1 MTAAI
6 NDRELSDMF
15 TALEEGNP
23 VFSPSKFWRSWSEKN
38 VNQIKD
44 FGIENFKQT
53 AGTNYFTWTVGSPF
67 SNHFTSVARLTSLA
81 DWPSVLAAP
90 FSYESSPHLK
100 RMAKLVFPMLTRMV
114 WLYTKR
120 RDPEGLLNQLEEPL
134 IGNPFK
140 VYYKGRLISQE
151 LAYTALEYYAVR
163 EHFKPDHQQ
172 PITIGEIGAGGGRV
186 AFFYLSVFPKARYV
200 IVDIPPTLYV
210 SQYYLSSVFP
220 RKKIFKAR
228 QFKSYG
234 EVKEEIEQADIVF
247 LLPHQIEMLPD
258 KSFDLF
264 MNISSF
270 QEMRM
275 DTISAYLQN
284 IDRLSKGFFYSKQ
297 WNESVNDS
305 DQIKIT
311 QKDYPIPRHWREMYV
326 RECPEETKFFESL
339 YQIGT

>member
-1 MTAAI
+1 MTTAI
-6 NDRELSDMF
+6 NDHELSDMF

-53 AGTNYFTWTVGSPF
+53 TGTNYFTWTVGNPF
-67 SNHFTSVARLTSLA
+67 NSHFTSAARHTRPA
-81 DWPSVLAAP
+81 DWPAILAAP
-90 FSYESSPHLK
+90 FSYEGSPHLK

-114 WLYTKR
+114 WLYTR
-120 RDPEGLLNQLEEPL
+120 HRDPEGVLDKVAEPL

-140 VYYKGRLISQE
+140 VYYKERLISQE
-151 LAYTALEYYAVR
+151 VAYTALEYYAVR
-163 EHFKPDHQQ
+163 EYFKPTHQQ

-186 AFFYLSVFPKARYV
+186 AYFYLSLFPNARYV

-210 SQYYLSSVFP
+210 SQYYLSSVFT
-220 RKKIFKAR
+220 KKRIFKAR
-228 QFKSYG
+228 RFKAYAD
-234 EVKEEIEQADIVF
+234 VKAELEQSDIVF
-247 LLPHQIEMLPD
+247 LLPHQIELLPD

-284 IDRLSKGFFYSKQ
+284 IDRLVKGYFYCKQ

-305 DQIKIT
+305 DHIKIT
-311 QKDYPIPRHWREMYV
+311 QKDYPIPKHWQEMFL
-326 RECPEETKFFESL
+326 RECPEMVQFFESL
-339 YQIGT
+339 YQIGD